1 MLYVSTRN
9 RMDSYT
15 AHRPL
20 HEDRAPDGG
29 LFVPFRL
36 PQITTEQILQLAD
49 RSFAENVA
57 TVLNLFFSVKLTGWD
72 IEFYCGRNPVKTVL
86 LPRRIIVAEAW
97 HNTAYSF
104 DYVEQAICRMLCG
117 DKNIVNVTEWTRI
130 AIRIAVLFGAY
141 GTTDAA
147 KDGSIL
153 DIAVDTK
160 DFIAPTAAWYARKM
174 GLPVGMIICGSYQ
187 TSAVWDLLHRGD
199 MSPSSAG
206 SEREGLERLIYLTLG
221 QSESTRYTDCCKK
234 RAAFLLNEEQLTQ
247 LNDGLFAAV
256 VSESRVPTVI
266 GSCYRSHGYIPD
278 QPAAISFGA
287 LQDYRS
293 RTGESN
299 HTLIMS
305 LSSPL
310 KNKDY
315 LTHILGITAAELEQ
329 AVNTQR
335 G

>member
-36 PQITTEQILQLAD
+36 PQITTEQVLQFAD

-72 IEFYCGRNPVKTVL
+72 IEFCCGRNPVKTMP

-97 HNTAYSF
+97 HNTAHTY
-104 DYVEQAICRMLCG
+104 DYAEQAIYRKLCG
-117 DKNIVNVTEWTRI
+117 DHAEGDVTEWARI

-147 KDGSIL
+147 KDGSVL
-153 DIAVDTK
+153 DIAVDTQ
-160 DFIAPTAAWYARKM
+160 DFIAPMAAWYARKM
-174 GLPVGMIICGSYQ
+174 GLPLGTIICGSYE

-199 MSPSSAG
+199 MNPASAG
-206 SEREGLERLIYLTLG
+206 SERDGLERLIYLTLG
-221 QSESTRYTDCCKK
+221 KNEAARYTECCAK
-234 RAAFLLNEEQLTQ
+234 RAGYLLNEEQLAQ

-256 VSESRVPTVI
+256 VSESRVPAVI
-266 GSCYRSHGYIPD
+266 GSCYRSHSYIPD
-278 QPAAISFGA
+278 QSAAISFGA

-299 HTLIMS
+299 HTVMMS

-315 LTHILGITAAELEQ
+315 LSRILGISAAELEQ
-329 AVNTQR
+329 AVNKQR